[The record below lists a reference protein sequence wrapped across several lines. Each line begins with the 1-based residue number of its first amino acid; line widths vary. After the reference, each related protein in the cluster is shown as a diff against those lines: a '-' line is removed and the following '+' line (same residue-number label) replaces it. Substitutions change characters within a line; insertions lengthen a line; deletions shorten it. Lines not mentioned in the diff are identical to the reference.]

1 MRFSKKFTPSSCVGN
16 IVVIKKICNK
26 LKYNQ
31 NTSRETDLAW
41 IIHGVV
47 IANGFTYLVKVKCL
61 TQFFML
67 IGILGISIMD
77 WHLFYKIDNFFNKKE
92 GEGYYPSYLWMVDYT
107 ILACYAILF
116 QLVPKKNVS
125 FFIKNLI
132 TIFKLSWVIV
142 VLSLFWWG
150 FVIYKFY
157 RLGSPKLLKM
167 TLFLGIVFYALLPI
181 FIWTIKINL
190 ILGIFTLCGTL
201 VIYSLLVRNVS
212 YIIKKLFKNFSSK

>member
-1 MRFSKKFTPSSCVGN
+1 M
-16 IVVIKKICNK
+16 
-26 LKYNQ
+26 
-31 NTSRETDLAW
+31 DLAK

-47 IANGFTYLVKVKCL
+47 IANGFTYLIKVKCL

-116 QLVPKKNVS
+116 QLIPKENVS

-142 VLSLFWWG
+142 ILSLFWWS

-157 RLGSPKLLKM
+157 KLSSPKLLKTM
-167 TLFLGIVFYALLPI
+167 LLGIGFYALLLI
-181 FIWTIKINL
+181 FICTIKIKL
-190 ILGIFTLCGTL
+190 VLGIFTFCGTL

-212 YIIKKLFKNFSSK
+212 YIIKKIL